1 VAYVSV
7 SDVRN
12 EGLTDTTKYPDP
24 RVEQLIT
31 IWSAYV
37 DRACRQWFEART
49 LDARLDG
56 NDSDTLFLPVPV
68 IELTA
73 LYLNGD
79 FSSPADPSRYFVYNG
94 RSLPDDRQNPRVKL
108 LSQDYRDIFRS
119 RVYGQKFVRGK
130 QNQRLVGS
138 FGFVEQDGSTP
149 ELIKRAVIKLVIS
162 NAPTVAEKQGESG
175 PVAFEMTDGHSIQY
189 VTAEKLGFKSS
200 GFAVTKDAE
209 VDQILSMYRAPIGMA
224 VTGSSVVTFGGFMR

>member
-68 IELTA
+68 IELT
-73 LYLNGD
+73 
-79 FSSPADPSRYFVYNG
+79 SRYFVYNG